1 MRFLFTI
8 SWKKAFTL
16 IEMLIVIVIIGI
28 LAAALIPKVQGIQER
43 AKYTRVEKDFQL
55 FQTSVFMAQTNTNKD
70 LRAITESDCSMCFNS
85 CRDWLDS
92 KHPDCTQGWLDALR
106 KIEEASWMQSGGL
119 HSLEKDPRWNPY
131 LLNENE
137 GEWGCNN
144 FDNIWTAGKDGLMH
158 SDIDDEFSSGSVKIE
173 DDYGV
178 SIRSITCPG
187 SY

>member
-1 MRFLFTI
+1 
-8 SWKKAFTL
+8 
-16 IEMLIVIVIIGI
+16 MLIVIVIIGI

-55 FQTSVFMAQTNTNKD
+55 FQTSVFMAQTNTNKSLLD
-70 LRAITESDCSMCFNS
+70 ITGSFCSMCFNS
-85 CRDWLDS
+85 CRTSLDAKTPGCS
-92 KHPDCTQGWLDALR
+92 AGWMQALR

-119 HSLEKDPRWNPY
+119 HSIEKDPRWNPY

-137 GEWGCNN
+137 GEWGCDN

-158 SDIDDEFSSGSVKIE
+158 SGIVNEFSSGSVKIE

>member
-1 MRFLFTI
+1 MFSALVG
-8 SWKKAFTL
+8 KKAFTL

-55 FQTSVFMAQTNTNKD
+55 FQSVVFLAQTNTNKNLLD
-70 LRAITESDCSMCFNS
+70 ITGSFCTMCFDS
-85 CRDWLDS
+85 CRASLDS
-92 KHPDCTQGWLDALR
+92 KTPGCAVWWINTLR
-106 KIEEASWMQSGGL
+106 TIEEAAWMQAGGL
-119 HSLEKDPRWNPY
+119 YSIEKDPRGNPY

-137 GEWGCNN
+137 GEWWCDN

-158 SDIDDEFSSGSVKIE
+158 SGIVNEFSSGSVKIE

-178 SIRSITCPG
+178 SIRSISCPG